1 MVSKSVSN
9 PKAIVIGLDGLEPTI
24 VESML
29 DAGLLPNFKKL
40 RDSGGYRRLRT
51 TYPAQTPV
59 AWSSFATGVNP
70 GGHGIFDFIC
80 RDPQNYMPGMALS
93 RFEKSKGFFGS
104 PKLVNR
110 RRGVPFWQMLARQG
124 VRSTVLRC
132 PCTYPPD
139 SSPAAGADSGECTLL
154 AGVGVPDLRGGQ
166 GTGSFYTRDRSVK
179 AKEFEH
185 VIQLDAGNELTTRLI
200 GPRNTKTKP
209 ISDLVIE
216 LKVRIDASAR
226 TVRFE
231 VAGSPAVEVAEG
243 GWSPWVKVQFKMS
256 GLQTIC
262 GQVRFHV
269 PQIDPSFAFYV
280 SPVNFD
286 PDSPFFPISAPP
298 TYAQELQQMIG
309 PYATLGMAEDHTGLE
324 NERIDETAFL
334 SQSYGVFEER
344 EKMMLAEL
352 DRASEGFFFILF
364 DTPDRMQ
371 HMLWRFRDK
380 EHPRYEPEKAARFG
394 PEIEEMYKACDRVV
408 GKVLERVDNN
418 TLLIVLSDHGMGTFR
433 RSFDTNTWLVQ
444 QGLLTLKGSAKPG
457 LDVDFGQVDWSK
469 SSAYCMG
476 LGGIYLNLRGREAAG
491 IVAPG
496 AEAERVSNAIISGLP
511 QAVDSKTQLQAIDS
525 VSPRSAIYSG
535 PFADES
541 PDLTVNFNPGF
552 RVSWQS
558 TVGHFAGAL
567 FEDNMRCWSGDHI
580 FNPAAMPGILLMN
593 RPVASGNPH
602 IMDLAP
608 TILKFLNVRPT
619 TALEGTALI

>member
-1 MVSKSVSN
+1 MKEKCL
-9 PKAIVIGLDGLEPTI
+9 KAVVIGLDGLEPTI
-24 VESML
+24 VEAML
-29 DAGLLPNFKKL
+29 EAGLLPNFKKL
-40 RDSGGYRRLRT
+40 RDSGSYRRLRT

-59 AWSSFATGVNP
+59 AWSSFATGLNP

-80 RDPQNYMPGMALS
+80 RDPQNYMPGIALS

-104 PKLVNR
+104 AKLVNR
-110 RRGVPFWQMLARQG
+110 RRGVPFWQMLAKQG

-139 SSPAAGADSGECTLL
+139 AGEGTVL
-154 AGVGVPDLRGGQ
+154 AGVGVPDIRGGQ
-166 GTGSFYTRDRSVK
+166 GTGSFYTRDAAVK

-185 VIQLDAGNELTTRLI
+185 VIQLDAGDELTTRLI
-200 GPRNTKTKP
+200 GPRNTKTNP
-209 ISDLVIE
+209 ISDLAIE
-216 LKVRIDASAR
+216 LKVRIDAATR

-231 VAGSPAVEVAEG
+231 VTGSPAVEVHEG
-243 GWSPWVKVQFKMS
+243 GWSSWVKVQFKT
-256 GLQTIC
+256 LQTIH
-262 GQVRFHV
+262 GMVRFHV
-269 PQIDPSFAFYV
+269 PQIAPFAFYV

-286 PDSPFFPISAPP
+286 PQAPFFPISAPP
-298 TYAQELQQMIG
+298 TYAHELEQLIG
-309 PYATLGMAEDHTGLE
+309 SYATLGMAEDHTGLE

-352 DRASEGFFFILF
+352 DRCSEGFFFILF

-380 EHPRYEPEKAARFG
+380 EHPRYEPDKAARFG

-408 GKVLERVDNN
+408 GEVLERVDEN

-476 LGGIYLNLRGREAAG
+476 LGGIYLNLRGRESAG

-496 AEAERVSNAIISGLP
+496 AEAERVSNAIMSGLP
-511 QAVDSKTQLQAIDS
+511 QAIDAKTQLHAIDS

-535 PFADES
+535 PFAAES
-541 PDLTVNFNPGF
+541 PDLLVNFNPGF

-558 TVGHFAGAL
+558 TVGHFAGEL

-593 RPVASGNPH
+593 KPIASADPH

-608 TILKFLNVRPT
+608 TILKFLNVRPS

>member
-1 MVSKSVSN
+1 MSN
-9 PKAIVIGLDGLEPTI
+9 PRAIVVGLDGLEPEI
-24 VESML
+24 VEAMVE
-29 DAGLLPNFKKL
+29 AGELPNFKKL
-40 RDSGGYRRLRT
+40 REAGGYSRLRT

-59 AWSSFATGVNP
+59 AWSTFATGVNP
-70 GGHGIFDFIC
+70 GGHGIFDFIS
-80 RDPQNYMPGMALS
+80 RDPQNYMPGIALN
-93 RFEKSKGFFGS
+93 RFEKSKGFFAGA
-104 PKLVNR
+104 KLVNR
-110 RRGVPFWQMLARQG
+110 RRGVPFWQTLASQG

-139 SSPAAGADSGECTLL
+139 SGEGAVL
-154 AGVGVPDLRGGQ
+154 AGVGVPDIRGGQ

-185 VIQLDAGNELTTRLI
+185 VVLLDAGDELTTRLI
-200 GPRNTKTKP
+200 GPRNTRTNP
-209 ISDLVIE
+209 VTDLAIE
-216 LKVRIDASAR
+216 LKVRIDAAAR

-231 VAGSPAVEVAEG
+231 VAGSPAVEVSEG
-243 GWSPWVKVQFKMS
+243 GWSSWVKVQFKA
-256 GLQTIC
+256 LKTI
-262 GQVRFHV
+262 GGMVRFHV
-269 PQIDPSFAFYV
+269 PAFHESQPERFAFYV

-286 PDSPFFPISAPP
+286 PADPFFPISAPP
-298 TYAQELQQMIG
+298 VYAKDLEQRIG
-309 PYATLGMAEDHTGLE
+309 SYATLGMAEDHTGLE

-352 DRASEGFFFILF
+352 DRSAEGFFFILF

-394 PEIEEMYKACDRVV
+394 PEIEEMYKACDSVV
-408 GKVLERVDNN
+408 GKVLERVDGN
-418 TLLIVLSDHGMGTFR
+418 TLLVVLSDHGMGTFR
-433 RSFDTNTWLVQ
+433 RSFDTNTWLIQ
-444 QGLLTLKGSAKPG
+444 QGLLMLKGGAKPG
-457 LDVDFGQVDWSK
+457 LDVDFGQVDWLK

-476 LGGIYLNLRGREAAG
+476 LGGIYLNLKGRESQG

-496 AEAERVSNAIISGLP
+496 AEAERVSNAILSGLP
-511 QAVDSKTQLQAIDS
+511 RAIDPKTQLNAIAS

-535 PFADES
+535 PFAAES
-541 PDLTVNFNPGF
+541 PDLLVNFNPGF

-558 TVGHFAGAL
+558 TVGHFAGEL

-593 RPVASGNPH
+593 KPIAAADATIPDPH

-608 TILKFLNVRPT
+608 TILKFLNVSAST
-619 TALEGTALI
+619 KLEGTALI

>member
-1 MVSKSVSN
+1 MAARVVTK
-9 PKAIVIGLDGLEPTI
+9 PKAVVIGLDGLEPTI
-24 VESML
+24 VEAML
-29 DAGLLPNFKKL
+29 EAGLLPNFKKL
-40 RDSGGYRRLRT
+40 RDSGTYRRLRT

-70 GGHGIFDFIC
+70 GGHGIFDFIS

-93 RFEKSKGFFGS
+93 RFEKGKGFFAS

-110 RRGVPFWQMLARQG
+110 RRGVPFWQTLAAQG
-124 VRSTVLRC
+124 VPSTVLRC

-139 SSPAAGADSGECTLL
+139 AAEGSVL
-154 AGVGVPDLRGGQ
+154 AGVGVPDIRGGQ
-166 GTGSFYTRDRSVK
+166 GTGSFYTRDRSIK
-179 AKEFEH
+179 AREFEH
-185 VIQLDAGNELTTRLI
+185 VVQLDAGDEFTTRLI
-200 GPRNTKTKP
+200 GPRNTKTNP

-216 LKVRIDASAR
+216 LKVRINAAAR
-226 TVRFE
+226 TVRFD
-231 VAGSPAVEVAEG
+231 VAGSPSVEVPEG
-243 GWSPWVKVQFKMS
+243 GWSTWVKVQFKMS
-256 GLQTIC
+256 ALQTIA

-269 PQIDPSFAFYV
+269 PHISPEFAFYV

-286 PDSPFFPISAPP
+286 PAAPFFPISAPAA
-298 TYAQELQQMIG
+298 YAHELEQIIG

-344 EKMMLAEL
+344 EKMLLAEL
-352 DRASEGFFFILF
+352 DRSSEGFFFILF

-371 HMLWRFRDK
+371 HMLWRFRDQD
-380 EHPRYEPEKAARFG
+380 HPRYEPEKAARFG

-408 GKVLERVDNN
+408 GKVLERVDAD

-433 RSFDTNTWLVQ
+433 RSFDTNTWLVE
-444 QGLLTLKGSAKPG
+444 QGLLTLKGGAKPS
-457 LDVDFGQVDWSK
+457 LDVDFGQVDWSRT
-469 SSAYCMG
+469 SAFCMG
-476 LGGIYLNLRGREAAG
+476 LGGIYLNLRSREAQG

-496 AEAERVSNAIISGLP
+496 AEADRVSNAIISGLP
-511 QAVDSKTQLQAIDS
+511 QAIDPKTQLHAIAS

-535 PFADES
+535 PFASES
-541 PDLTVNFNPGF
+541 PDLLVNFNPGF

-558 TVGHFAGAL
+558 TVGHFAAEL

-580 FNPAAMPGILLMN
+580 FNPAAMPGILLIN
-593 RPVASGNPH
+593 RPISSADPH
-602 IMDLAP
+602 IIDLAP

-619 TALEGTALI
+619 SPLEGTSLL

>member
-1 MVSKSVSN
+1 M
-9 PKAIVIGLDGLEPTI
+9 LE
-24 VESML
+24 
-29 DAGLLPNFKKL
+29 AGLLPNFKKL
-40 RDSGGYRRLRT
+40 RNSGSYSRLRT

-93 RFEKSKGFFGS
+93 RFEKPKSFFGS

-139 SSPAAGADSGECTLL
+139 PSPYSSPAGGEATIL
-154 AGVGVPDLRGGQ
+154 AGVGVPDIRGGQ

-185 VIQLDAGNELTTRLI
+185 VIQLDGGNELTTRLI
-200 GPRNTKTKP
+200 GPRYTKTNP
-209 ISDLVIE
+209 ATDLAIE
-216 LKVRIDASAR
+216 LKVRIDAPTR
-226 TVRFE
+226 TVRFQ
-231 VAGSPAVEVAEG
+231 VAGSPTVDVPEG
-243 GWSPWVKVQFKMS
+243 AWSQWIKVQFKMS
-256 GLQTIC
+256 ALQTIN

-269 PQIDPSFAFYV
+269 PQIEPFAFYV

-286 PDSPFFPISAPP
+286 PAAPFFPISAPA
-298 TYAQELQQMIG
+298 TYAHELEQMIG

-324 NERIDETAFL
+324 NGRIDETAFL
-334 SQSYGVFEER
+334 NQSYGVFDER

-352 DRASEGFFFILF
+352 DRSSDGFFFILF

-380 EHPRYEPEKAARFG
+380 EHPRYEPDKAARFG

-408 GKVLERVDNN
+408 GKVLDRVDGD

-433 RSFDTNTWLVQ
+433 RSFDTNTWLVE

-457 LDVDFGQVDWSK
+457 TDVGFAEVDWSN

-476 LGGIYLNLRGREAAG
+476 LGGIYLNLRGREAQG
-491 IVAPG
+491 VVAPG
-496 AEAERVSNAIISGLP
+496 AEAERVTGAILSGLP
-511 QAVDSKTQLQAIDS
+511 QAIDPKTQLNAIDS

-541 PDLTVNFNPGF
+541 PDLLVNFNPGF

-558 TVGHFAGAL
+558 TVGHFAGDL

-580 FNPAAMPGILLMN
+580 FNPVAMPGILLMN
-593 RPVASGNPH
+593 RPVTSPNSSSPDPH

-619 TALEGTALI
+619 SALEGTSLL

>member
-1 MVSKSVSN
+1 VSN
-9 PKAIVIGLDGLEPTI
+9 PKAVVIGLDGLEPTI
-24 VESML
+24 VEAML
-29 DAGLLPNFKKL
+29 EAGLLPNFKKL

-59 AWSSFATGVNP
+59 AWSSFATGLNP

-104 PKLVNR
+104 AKLVNR
-110 RRGVPFWQMLARQG
+110 RRGVPFWQTLAKQG
-124 VRSTVLRC
+124 VGSTVLRC

-139 SSPAAGADSGECTLL
+139 AGEGTVL
-154 AGVGVPDLRGGQ
+154 AGVGVPDIRGGQ
-166 GTGSFYTRDRSVK
+166 GTGSFYTRDASVK

-185 VIQLDAGNELTTRLI
+185 VIQLDAGDQLTTRLI
-200 GPRNTKTKP
+200 GPRNTKTNP
-209 ISDLVIE
+209 ISDLAIE
-216 LKVRIDASAR
+216 LKVRIDAAAR
-226 TVRFE
+226 TVWFE
-231 VAGSPAVEVAEG
+231 VAGSPAVEVPEG
-243 GWSPWVKVQFKMS
+243 GWSSWVKVQFKMS
-256 GLQTIC
+256 ALQTIS
-262 GQVRFHV
+262 GMVRFHV
-269 PQIDPSFAFYV
+269 PQIAPFAFYV

-286 PDSPFFPISAPP
+286 PEAPFFPISAPP
-298 TYAQELQQMIG
+298 TYAHELEQLIG
-309 PYATLGMAEDHTGLE
+309 SYATLGMAEDHTGLE

-380 EHPRYEPEKAARFG
+380 EHPRYEPDKAARFG

-408 GKVLERVDNN
+408 GKVLERVDDS

-444 QGLLTLKGSAKPG
+444 QGLLTLKGGAKPG

-469 SSAYCMG
+469 SSAFCMG
-476 LGGIYLNLRGREAAG
+476 LGGIYLNLRGRESAG
-491 IVAPG
+491 IIAPG
-496 AEAERVSNAIISGLP
+496 AEAERVSNAIMSGLP
-511 QAVDSKTQLQAIDS
+511 QAIDAKTQLHAIDS

-535 PFADES
+535 PFAAES
-541 PDLTVNFNPGF
+541 PDLLVNFNPGF

-558 TVGHFAGAL
+558 TVGHFASEL

-593 RPVASGNPH
+593 KPIASADPH

-608 TILKFLNVRPT
+608 TILKFLNVRPS
-619 TALEGTALI
+619 TALEGTALF

>member
-1 MVSKSVSN
+1 MAAKVVTK
-9 PKAIVIGLDGLEPTI
+9 PKAVVIGLDGLEPSI

-29 DAGLLPNFKKL
+29 EAGLLPNFKKL
-40 RDSGGYRRLRT
+40 RDTGCYARLRT

-70 GGHGIFDFIC
+70 GGHGIFDFIS
-80 RDPQNYMPGMALS
+80 RDPQTYMPGIALS
-93 RFEKSKGFFGS
+93 RFERAKSFFGS

-110 RRGVPFWQMLARQG
+110 RRGVPFWQMLASHG

-139 SSPAAGADSGECTLL
+139 AADGTVLS
-154 AGVGVPDLRGGQ
+154 GVGVPDLRGGQ
-166 GTGSFYTRDRSVK
+166 GTGSFYTRDRSVI

-185 VIQLDAGNELTTRLI
+185 VIQLDQGNELTTRFI
-200 GPRNTKTKP
+200 GPRNTKTNP
-209 ISDLVIE
+209 TSDLVID
-216 LKVRIDASAR
+216 LKVRVDAATR

-231 VAGSPAVEVAEG
+231 VAGSPAVEVPEG
-243 GWSPWVKVQFKMS
+243 GWSNWVKVQFKIS
-256 GLQTIC
+256 SLQTIN

-269 PQIDPSFAFYV
+269 PQIEPFAFYV

-286 PDSPFFPISAPP
+286 PAAPFFPISAPAN
-298 TYAQELQQMIG
+298 YAHELEQLIG

-334 SQSYGVFEER
+334 NQSYGVFDER
-344 EKMMLAEL
+344 EKMMLTEL
-352 DRASEGFFFILF
+352 DRCTDGFFFILF

-394 PEIEEMYKACDRVV
+394 PEIEEMYMACDRVV
-408 GKVLERVDNN
+408 GEVLDRVDDN

-433 RSFDTNTWLVQ
+433 RSFDTNSWLVAQ
-444 QGLLTLKGSAKPG
+444 DLLTLKGAISPG
-457 LDVDFGQVDWSK
+457 IEVSFADVDWSK

-476 LGGIYLNLRGREAAG
+476 LGGIYLNLRGREAQG

-496 AEAERVSNAIISGLP
+496 AEADRVSNAIISGLP
-511 QAVDSKTQLQAIDS
+511 QAIDPKNQLNAIAG

-535 PFADES
+535 PFAAES
-541 PDLTVNFNPGF
+541 PDLLVNFNPGF

-558 TVGHFAGAL
+558 TVGHFAAGL

-580 FNPAAMPGILLMN
+580 FNPADMPGILLIN
-593 RPVASGNPH
+593 RPISSADPH

-619 TALEGTALI
+619 SALEGTSLL

>member
-1 MVSKSVSN
+1 M
-9 PKAIVIGLDGLEPTI
+9 LE
-24 VESML
+24 
-29 DAGLLPNFKKL
+29 AGLLPNFKKL
-40 RDSGGYRRLRT
+40 RDSGSYRRLRT

-104 PKLVNR
+104 TKLVNR
-110 RRGVPFWQMLARQG
+110 RRGVPFWQTLAKQG
-124 VRSTVLRC
+124 IRSTVLRC

-139 SSPAAGADSGECTLL
+139 SPSDASEAKVL
-154 AGVGVPDLRGGQ
+154 AGVGVPDIRGGQ

-185 VIQLDAGNELTTRLI
+185 VIQLDAGNEFTTRLI
-200 GPRNTKTKP
+200 GPRNTRTNP
-209 ISDLVIE
+209 ISDLIIE

-226 TVRFE
+226 SVRFE
-231 VAGSPAVEVAEG
+231 VAGSPAVEVPEG
-243 GWSPWVKVQFKMS
+243 GWSPWVKVQFKT
-256 GLQTIC
+256 LQTIH

-269 PQIDPSFAFYV
+269 PQIEPFAFYV

-286 PDSPFFPISAPP
+286 PDNPFFPISAPP
-298 TYAQELQQMIG
+298 TYAQELQQLIG

-352 DRASEGFFFILF
+352 DRASDGFFFILF

-380 EHPRYEPEKAARFG
+380 DHPRYEADKAARFG

-408 GKVLERVDNN
+408 GKVLERLDDN

-433 RSFDTNTWLVQ
+433 RSFDTNSWLVE
-444 QGLLTLKGSAKPG
+444 QGLLTLKGAAKPG

-469 SSAYCMG
+469 TSAYCMG
-476 LGGIYLNLRGREAAG
+476 LGGIYLNLRGRESAG

-496 AEAERVSNAIISGLP
+496 AEAERVSKAIISGLP
-511 QAVDSKTQLQAIDS
+511 QAIDPKSQLHAIDS

-535 PFADES
+535 PFAAES
-541 PDLTVNFNPGF
+541 PDLLVNFNPGF

-558 TVGHFAGAL
+558 TVGHFAAEL

-580 FNPAAMPGILLMN
+580 FNPAAMPGILLIN
-593 RPVASGNPH
+593 RPVNNADPH

-608 TILKFLNVRPT
+608 TILKFLNVRPI
-619 TALEGTALI
+619 TALEGTTLF

>member
-1 MVSKSVSN
+1 MVTKAVSN
-9 PKAIVIGLDGLEPTI
+9 PKAVVIGLDGLEPTI

-29 DAGLLPNFKKL
+29 EAGLLPNFKKL
-40 RDSGGYRRLRT
+40 RESGGYSRLRT

-93 RFEKSKGFFGS
+93 RFEKPKSFFGS
-104 PKLVNR
+104 AKLVNR
-110 RRGVPFWQMLARQG
+110 RRGVPFWQTLAKQG
-124 VRSTVLRC
+124 VPSTVLRC

-139 SSPAAGADSGECTLL
+139 PGEGTVL
-154 AGVGVPDLRGGQ
+154 AGVGVPDIRGGQ

-179 AKEFEH
+179 AREFEH

-200 GPRNTKTKP
+200 GPRNTKTNP

-216 LKVRIDASAR
+216 LKVRIDSAAR
-226 TVRFE
+226 KVRFE
-231 VAGSPAVEVAEG
+231 VTGSPAVEVAEG
-243 GWSPWVKVQFKMS
+243 SWSSWVKVQFKMS
-256 GLQTIC
+256 ALQIIG

-269 PQIDPSFAFYV
+269 PHIAPDFAFYV
-280 SPVNFD
+280 SPINFD
-286 PDSPFFPISAPP
+286 PDNPFFPISAPP
-298 TYAQELQQMIG
+298 VYAQELQQMIG

-324 NERIDETAFL
+324 K
-334 SQSYGVFEER
+334 R

-352 DRASEGFFFILF
+352 DRCSEGFFFILF

-380 EHPRYEPEKAARFG
+380 DHPRYEPDKAARFG

-408 GKVLERVDNN
+408 GKVLERVDDN

-433 RSFDTNTWLVQ
+433 RSFDTNSWLVE
-444 QGLLTLKGSAKPG
+444 QGLLTLKAGAKPS

-476 LGGIYLNLRGREAAG
+476 LGGIYLNLRGREAQG

-496 AEAERVSNAIISGLP
+496 AEAERVSNAIMSGLP
-511 QAVDSKTQLQAIDS
+511 QAIDPKTQLHAIDS

-535 PFADES
+535 PFASES
-541 PDLTVNFNPGF
+541 PDLLVNFNPGF

-558 TVGHFAGAL
+558 TVGHFAGEL

-593 RPVASGNPH
+593 RPIGGPNPASPNPH

-608 TILKFLNVRPT
+608 TILKFLNVRPST
-619 TALEGTALI
+619 PLEGTSLI

>member
-1 MVSKSVSN
+1 
-9 PKAIVIGLDGLEPTI
+9 
-24 VESML
+24 ML
-29 DAGLLPNFKKL
+29 GAGLLPNFKKL
-40 RDSGGYRRLRT
+40 RDTGSYSRLRT

-93 RFEKSKGFFGS
+93 RFEKSKGFFGTA
-104 PKLVNR
+104 KLVNR
-110 RRGVPFWQMLARQG
+110 RRGVPFWQMLAKQG
-124 VRSTVLRC
+124 VRTTVLRC

-139 SSPAAGADSGECTLL
+139 LGEGTVL
-154 AGVGVPDLRGGQ
+154 AGVGVPDIRGGQ
-166 GTGSFYTRDRSVK
+166 GTGSFYTRDASVK

-185 VIQLDAGNELTTRLI
+185 VIQLEGGNELTTRLI
-200 GPRNTKTKP
+200 GPRNTKTTP
-209 ISDLVIE
+209 ISDLVTD
-216 LKVRIDASAR
+216 LKVRIDAAAR
-226 TVRFE
+226 KVRFE
-231 VAGSPAVEVAEG
+231 VTGSPAVEVTEG
-243 GWSPWVKVQFKMS
+243 GWSSWVKVQFKA
-256 GLQTIC
+256 LQTIH
-262 GQVRFHV
+262 GMVRFHV
-269 PQIDPSFAFYV
+269 PQIDPFAFYV

-286 PDSPFFPISAPP
+286 PDAPFFPISAPP
-298 TYAQELQQMIG
+298 TYASELQQLIG

-352 DRASEGFFFILF
+352 DRCSEGFFFILF

-380 EHPRYEPEKAARFG
+380 EHPRYEADKAARFG

-408 GKVLERVDNN
+408 GKVLERVDGD

-444 QGLLTLKGSAKPG
+444 QGLLTLKGIAKPG

-469 SSAYCMG
+469 SSAFCMG
-476 LGGIYLNLRGREAAG
+476 LGGIYLNLRGRESQG
-491 IVAPG
+491 IVTPG
-496 AEAERVSNAIISGLP
+496 AEAERVSNAILSGLP
-511 QAVDSKTQLQAIDS
+511 QAIDAKSQLRAIDS

-535 PFADES
+535 PFAAES
-541 PDLTVNFNPGF
+541 PDFQVNFNPGF

-558 TVGHFAGAL
+558 TVGHFAGEL

-580 FNPAAMPGILLMN
+580 FNPVAMPGILLMN
-593 RPVASGNPH
+593 KPIANANPH

-619 TALEGTALI
+619 TALEGTTLF

>member
-1 MVSKSVSN
+1 MKEKCL
-9 PKAIVIGLDGLEPTI
+9 KAVVIGLDGLEPTI

-29 DAGLLPNFKKL
+29 EAGLLPNFKKL
-40 RDSGGYRRLRT
+40 RDSGSYRRLRT

-93 RFEKSKGFFGS
+93 RFEKGKGFFAS

-110 RRGVPFWQMLARQG
+110 RRGVPFWQMLAKQG

-139 SSPAAGADSGECTLL
+139 IGEGTVL
-154 AGVGVPDLRGGQ
+154 AGVGVPDIRGGQ

-185 VIQLDAGNELTTRLI
+185 VIQLDAGDELTTRLI
-200 GPRNTKTKP
+200 GPRNTKTNP
-209 ISDLVIE
+209 ISDLATE
-216 LKVRIDASAR
+216 LKVRIDAATR

-231 VAGSPAVEVAEG
+231 VSGSPAVEVPEG
-243 GWSPWVKVQFKMS
+243 GWSSWVKVQFKT
-256 GLQTIC
+256 LQTIS
-262 GQVRFHV
+262 GMVRFHV
-269 PQIDPSFAFYV
+269 PHIDPSFAFYV

-286 PDSPFFPISAPP
+286 PDNPFFPISAPP
-298 TYAQELQQMIG
+298 IYAQELQQLIG

-334 SQSYGVFEER
+334 IQSYGVFEER
-344 EKMMLAEL
+344 EKMMLTEL

-380 EHPRYEPEKAARFG
+380 EHPRYDPEKAARFG

-408 GKVLERVDNN
+408 GKVLERVDGD

-433 RSFDTNTWLVQ
+433 RSFDTNTWLVE

-496 AEAERVSNAIISGLP
+496 AEADRVSNAIMSGLP
-511 QAVDSKTQLQAIDS
+511 QAIDAKTQLHAIDS

-535 PFADES
+535 PFAAES
-541 PDLTVNFNPGF
+541 PDLLVNFNPGF

-558 TVGHFAGAL
+558 TVGHFAGEL

-580 FNPAAMPGILLMN
+580 FNPAAMPGILLIN
-593 RPVASGNPH
+593 RPITSPDPH

-608 TILKFLNVRPT
+608 TILKFLNVPPT
-619 TALEGTALI
+619 TALEGTTLF

>member
-1 MVSKSVSN
+1 MVTKAVSN
-9 PKAIVIGLDGLEPTI
+9 PKAVVIGLDGLEPTI

-29 DAGLLPNFKKL
+29 EAGLLPNFKKL
-40 RDSGGYRRLRT
+40 RESGGYSRLRT

-93 RFEKSKGFFGS
+93 RFEKPKSFFGS
-104 PKLVNR
+104 AKLVNR
-110 RRGVPFWQMLARQG
+110 RRGVPFWQTLAKQG
-124 VRSTVLRC
+124 VPSTVLRC

-139 SSPAAGADSGECTLL
+139 PGEGTVL
-154 AGVGVPDLRGGQ
+154 AGVGVPDIRGGQ

-200 GPRNTKTKP
+200 GPRNTKTNP

-216 LKVRIDASAR
+216 LKVRIDSAAR
-226 TVRFE
+226 KVRFE
-231 VAGSPAVEVAEG
+231 VTGSPAVEVAEG
-243 GWSPWVKVQFKMS
+243 SWSSWVKVQFKMS
-256 GLQTIC
+256 ALQIIG

-269 PQIDPSFAFYV
+269 PHIAPDFAFYV
-280 SPVNFD
+280 SPINFD
-286 PDSPFFPISAPP
+286 PDNPFFPISAPP
-298 TYAQELQQMIG
+298 VYAQELQQMIG

-334 SQSYGVFEER
+334 NQSYGVFDER

-352 DRASEGFFFILF
+352 DRCSEGFFFILF

-380 EHPRYEPEKAARFG
+380 DHPRYEPDKAARFG

-408 GKVLERVDNN
+408 GKVLERVDDN

-433 RSFDTNTWLVQ
+433 RRFDTNSWLVE
-444 QGLLTLKGSAKPG
+444 QGLLTLKAGAKPS

-476 LGGIYLNLRGREAAG
+476 LGGIYLNLRGREAQG

-496 AEAERVSNAIISGLP
+496 AEAERVSNAIMSGLP
-511 QAVDSKTQLQAIDS
+511 QAIDPKTQLHAIDS

-535 PFADES
+535 PFASES
-541 PDLTVNFNPGF
+541 PDLLVNFNPGF

-558 TVGHFAGAL
+558 TVGHFAGEL

-593 RPVASGNPH
+593 RPIGGPNPASPNPH

-608 TILKFLNVRPT
+608 TILKFLNVRPST
-619 TALEGTALI
+619 PLEGTSLI

>member
-1 MVSKSVSN
+1 MTK
-9 PKAIVIGLDGLEPTI
+9 PKAVVIGLDGLEPTI

-29 DAGLLPNFKKL
+29 ESGLLPNFKKL
-40 RDSGGYRRLRT
+40 RDSGSYMRLRT

-80 RDPQNYMPGMALS
+80 RDPQTYMPGMALS
-93 RFEKSKGFFGS
+93 RFEKAKSFFGS

-110 RRGVPFWQMLARQG
+110 RRGVPFWQMLAKQG
-124 VRSTVLRC
+124 IPSTVLRC

-139 SSPAAGADSGECTLL
+139 SSPDAGANAGGCSIL
-154 AGVGVPDLRGGQ
+154 AGVGVPDIRGGQ

-185 VIQLDAGNELTTRLI
+185 VIQLDQGNELTTRLI
-200 GPRNTKTKP
+200 GPRNTKTNP
-209 ISDLVIE
+209 VSDLAIE
-216 LKVRIDASAR
+216 LKVRIDAAAR
-226 TVRFE
+226 SVRFE
-231 VAGSPAVEVAEG
+231 AAGSPPVDVPEG
-243 GWSPWVKVQFKMS
+243 GWSSWVKVQFKMS
-256 GLQTIC
+256 ALQTIN
-262 GQVRFHV
+262 GQVRFHI
-269 PQIDPSFAFYV
+269 PKIEPFAFYV

-286 PDSPFFPISAPP
+286 PAAPFFPISAPAA
-298 TYAQELQQMIG
+298 YAHELEKMIG

-334 SQSYGVFEER
+334 SQSYGVFDER
-344 EKMMLAEL
+344 EKMMLAQL
-352 DRASEGFFFILF
+352 DRSPDGFFFILF

-371 HMLWRFRDK
+371 HMLWRFRDR
-380 EHPRYEPEKAARFG
+380 EHPRFEPDKAARFG

-433 RSFDTNTWLVQ
+433 RSFDTNSWLFE
-444 QGLLTLKGSAKPG
+444 QGLLKLKGSAKPG
-457 LDVDFGQVDWSK
+457 LDVDFAQVDWSK
-469 SSAYCMG
+469 TSAYCMG
-476 LGGIYLNLRGREAAG
+476 LGGIYLNLRGREAQG

-496 AEAERVSNAIISGLP
+496 NEAERVSNAIISGLP
-511 QAVDSKTQLQAIDS
+511 QAIDPRTQLNAIAT

-535 PFADES
+535 PFSAES
-541 PDLTVNFNPGF
+541 PDLLVNFNPGF

-558 TVGHFAGAL
+558 TVGHFAGEL

-580 FNPAAMPGILLMN
+580 FNPAAMPGILLIN
-593 RPVASGNPH
+593 RPVTGLNTTSSGPH

-619 TALEGTALI
+619 SPLEGTALF

>member
-1 MVSKSVSN
+1 MTN
-9 PKAIVIGLDGLEPTI
+9 RKAVVIGLDGLEPTI

-29 DAGLLPNFKKL
+29 EVGLLPNMKKL
-40 RDSGGYRRLRT
+40 RDAGSYRRLRT

-59 AWSSFATGVNP
+59 AWSSFATGMNP

-93 RFEKSKGFFGS
+93 RFERAKSFFGS

-110 RRGVPFWQMLARQG
+110 RRGIPFWQTLAKQG

-132 PCTYPPD
+132 PCTFPPD
-139 SSPAAGADSGECTLL
+139 AGEGTVLS
-154 AGVGVPDLRGGQ
+154 GVGVPDIRGGQ
-166 GTGSFYTRDRSVK
+166 GTGSFYTRNRSIT

-185 VIQLDAGNELTTRLI
+185 VIQLDAGDEVTTRLL
-200 GPRNTKTKP
+200 GPRNTKTNP
-209 ISDLVIE
+209 ISDLVTE
-216 LKVRIDASAR
+216 LRVTIDGAAR
-226 TVRFE
+226 RVRFA
-231 VAGSPAVEVAEG
+231 VTGSSAVEVPEG

-256 GLQTIC
+256 ALQTIN
-262 GQVRFHV
+262 GMVRFHV
-269 PQIDPSFAFYV
+269 PHIAPEFEFYV

-286 PDSPFFPISAPP
+286 PADPFFPISAPP

-334 SQSYGVFEER
+334 NQSYGVFEER
-344 EKMMLAEL
+344 EKMLLAEL
-352 DRASEGFFFILF
+352 DRCSDGLFFILF

-380 EHPRYEPEKAARFG
+380 EHPRYEPDKAARFG
-394 PEIEEMYKACDRVV
+394 PEIEEMYKACDQVV
-408 GKVLERVDNN
+408 GKVLERVDEN

-433 RSFDTNTWLVQ
+433 RSFDTNTWLVE
-444 QGLLTLKGSAKPG
+444 QGLLKLKGGTKPG
-457 LDVDFGQVDWSK
+457 PGAGFADVDWSK

-491 IVAPG
+491 IVTPG
-496 AEAERVSNAIISGLP
+496 AETERVYKAIESGLP
-511 QAVDSKTQLQAIDS
+511 QAVDGKTQLHAVNS
-525 VSPRSAIYSG
+525 VSLRSAIYSG
-535 PFADES
+535 PFAEES
-541 PDLTVNFNPGF
+541 PDLLVNFNPGF

-558 TVGHFAGAL
+558 TVGHFASEL

-580 FNPAAMPGILLMN
+580 FNPAAMPGILFMN
-593 RPVASGNPH
+593 RPVAGADPH

-608 TILKFLNVRPT
+608 TILKFLNVRPS